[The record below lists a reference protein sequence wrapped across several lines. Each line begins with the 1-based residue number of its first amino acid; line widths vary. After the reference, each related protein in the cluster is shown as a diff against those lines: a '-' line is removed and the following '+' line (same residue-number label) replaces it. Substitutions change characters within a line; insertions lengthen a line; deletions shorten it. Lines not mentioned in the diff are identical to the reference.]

1 MASTSGSTWKL
12 FYQAVD
18 YKNQCLGYHFSVYIA
33 TSADISDP
41 TKDIFNQ
48 LPRKHVAE
56 LNVTDL
62 ELWKLAESLLITTD
76 AAYDSALTN
85 LKFPS
90 AGSGGGG
97 HDVELLNP
105 VNEISECWDEQPPKE
120 CVHLVVRVPQVDV
133 GADLLI
139 LSISI
144 VDLTTVGAV
153 SDVRGLKR
161 KHDEETEEAR
171 ARDLLTRFIKQ
182 PPSSLAIPSNFQSR
196 AIDLVFLNRPFNCD
210 TIPITLLQKEFGEF
224 MDDRELTPSIEA
236 QDLLQTLTDVAC
248 RWHGT
253 ENNRRSEVQAVLHTA
268 GLYFAAEEVFETK
281 FRTDGN
287 LRAVIVPPAIR
298 ECKNESGCALFEA
311 IGYYANFLD
320 RQLRH
325 RGTCFPCI
333 LMLNVAG
340 PCLAFYGCLWTG
352 LGIAVEPLTPWYDL
366 TTHWTD
372 EAGRLSIAAGL
383 SAFMNTVRRIEAR
396 YLRVPDLPPRKGSY
410 PYPTSYIEDET
421 GQQINFKYEK
431 RLPEKLIFSAR
442 ADAEGIG
449 PLIVKFAR
457 RYSAEAH
464 KLLARLGHAP
474 RLHAVTT
481 LPGSWIMVVMNFSLY
496 PSLDDLTVLLSDRSR
511 QKVLSK
517 VTDIVRA
524 LHKNHLVH
532 GDIRSTNLLIDDQI
546 LARDEAFVIHLLDFD
561 WAGRIGEVKYP
572 MGVNTKTMT
581 RPAGV
586 AGGTNITVAHDMAMV
601 EMFFLSETLLSLT
614 TSKFQKLL
622 WPLHEFA
629 RKYYYIIHPS
639 NLV

>member
-1 MASTSGSTWKL
+1 MDAAWSLEPGTSSGEAR
-12 FYQAVD
+12 YH
-18 YKNQCLGYHFSVYIA
+18 KNQCIGPIFPVFIAPSAIIGYL
-33 TSADISDP
+33 
-41 TKDIFNQ
+41 KEEIFKE
-48 LPRKHVAE
+48 LPKEARKHVVE
-56 LNVTDL
+56 LNATDL
-62 ELWKLAESLLITTD
+62 ELWKLAEPLFITTD
-76 AAYDSALTN
+76 AAYDSALAN

-105 VNEISECWDEQPPKE
+105 VRRISKSWDDGPPKK
-120 CVHLVVRVPQVDV
+120 CVHLVVRAPQADV
-133 GADLLI
+133 GADLSI

-144 VDLTTVGAV
+144 VDLTAVGAV

-196 AIDLVFLNRPFNCD
+196 AVDLVFLNRPFNCD

-248 RWHGT
+248 RWHGI

-268 GLYFAAEEVFETK
+268 GLYLYFAAEEVFETK
-281 FRTDGN
+281 LRTDGN

-333 LMLNVAG
+333 LMLDV
-340 PCLAFYGCLWTG
+340 
-352 LGIAVEPLTPWYDL
+352 
-366 TTHWTD
+366 
-372 EAGRLSIAAGL
+372 AGL
-383 SAFMNTVRRIEAR
+383 SAFMNTVRRIEAH

-431 RLPEKLIFSAR
+431 RFPEKLVFSAR

-481 LPGSWIMVVMNFSLY
+481 LPGSWVMVVMNFSLY

-517 VTDIVRA
+517 VTDIVQA

-532 GDIRSTNLLIDDQI
+532 GDIRSTNLLVDDQT
-546 LARDEAFVIHLLDFD
+546 LARDEDLVIHLLDFD

-572 MGVNTKTMT
+572 MGVNTETMT

-586 AGGTNITVAHDMAMV
+586 AGAIIGNLEDEVFKKKKLPSEARKPGTGLNSTDLELWKLPDPI
-601 EMFFLSETLLSLT
+601 ST
-614 TSKFQKLL
+614 TSNAICQ
-622 WPLHEFA
+622 
-629 RKYYYIIHPS
+629 
-639 NLV
+639 